1 MREEIVNNNVFGWH
15 YNSRKEKKEYLQ
27 QLAGIRILV
36 VDDDSDLLDIFSK
49 MLRLFGLEVTTAG
62 NGFEGLN
69 LFLEGA
75 YDLVLTDLE
84 MPGMDG
90 RTLSRIIKEKSP
102 GRPVIM
108 MTGNTTLGHKDRC
121 NGSIDALIFKPF
133 PMADL
138 KKVIFKVL

>member
-1 MREEIVNNNVFGWH
+1 MDLGSKFMETGQIH
-15 YNSRKEKKEYLQ
+15 KKSPDREYLK

-36 VDDDSDLLDIFSK
+36 VDDDADLRNIFSK
-49 MLRLFGLEVTTAG
+49 MLRLFGLEVTSAG

-69 LFLEGA
+69 LFLKGA

-90 RTLSRIIKEKSP
+90 WTLSRLIKEKSP

-108 MTGNTTLGHKDRC
+108 MTGNTTLGLKDRC
-121 NGSIDALIFKPF
+121 NGSIDAFIFKPF

-138 KKVIFKVL
+138 KKVIFEVL